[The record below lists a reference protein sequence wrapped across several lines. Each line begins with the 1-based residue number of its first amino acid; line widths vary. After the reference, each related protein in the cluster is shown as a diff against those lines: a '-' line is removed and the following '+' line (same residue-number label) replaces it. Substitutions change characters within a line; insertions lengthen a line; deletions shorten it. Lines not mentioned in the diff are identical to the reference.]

1 MPRPKLS
8 PAGQK
13 TKPETET
20 FDAAYYE
27 RYYERARTRVA
38 SPEDTARLARFVAAY
53 LAQLRVSEIRSV
65 LDLGCGLGWWKAPSQ
80 ELFANAKYRGVEY
93 SDHLVAKLGWE
104 KGSVADYAGAPADLV
119 VCQGVLHY
127 LDAKTAKRAMENLA
141 RLTKKALYI
150 EALTQEDWA
159 ETVDKA
165 RTDGRMQ
172 LRPARFYRRALN
184 EHFESCGG
192 GVYVP
197 KARPVVLY
205 ELERGK

>member
-1 MPRPKLS
+1 MATRKS
-8 PAGQK
+8 TETQ
-13 TKPETET
+13 TET

-27 RYYERARTRVA
+27 RYYERPRTRVA

-53 LAQLRVSEIRSV
+53 LAQLRVGEVRSV
-65 LDLGCGLGWWKAPSQ
+65 LDLGCGLGWWKDPVQ
-80 ELFANAKYRGVEY
+80 QLFPDAKYRGVEY
-93 SDHLVAKLGWE
+93 SDHLVQKLGWE
-104 KGSVADYAGAPADLV
+104 KGSVADYAGARADLV

-127 LDAKTAKRAMENLA
+127 LDTKTAKRAMANLA
-141 RLTKKALYI
+141 RLTKKALYL
-150 EALTQEDWA
+150 EALTKEDWE
-159 ETVDKA
+159 ETVDQA

-172 LRPARFYRRALN
+172 LRPARFYRSAL
-184 EHFESCGG
+184 EPHFESCGG